1 MKNRKLKLA
10 LLTALPAI
18 LFWLAWPPRDLF
30 FLSFVAFVPLFML
43 ERETTGMKGGGW
55 LIYLA
60 LLLWNA
66 AISWWVWNA
75 EATSSIVM
83 MTANAGLMYLP
94 WLGYRKAKKTM
105 SASRAFLVFI
115 TLWLAFEYL
124 HLNWQITWPWFT
136 LGNIFAKH
144 NEVVQWYE
152 ITGTLGGSL
161 WVLWANVLVYQT
173 AIKAAKK
180 WTTWLKPALMVIVPM
195 LISLPFYFSAF
206 ERFSMYESE
215 EQETLLVQPNVDP
228 YLKFDETNEVSNLVK
243 MLEMTEKEITPNTQY
258 VILPE
263 TAVVEYVDED
273 YPYQF
278 ASMRILR
285 EFVQKHP
292 QIHLITGISTYDF
305 YDPGEPMTETK
316 RKTEYGKFY
325 ESYNTALELDKAG
338 KINFYHK
345 SKLVPGA
352 EKMPYPFLFG
362 FLEYFALD
370 FGGITGSLGSD
381 LYPTVFDAGEKP
393 NLAPLI
399 CYESVFPGHVAGFTR
414 KGAEILL
421 VITNDGWWEDTDGY
435 KQHMYYACLRAIE
448 NRREVLRS
456 ANTGI
461 TCRIDALGQL
471 QERTEWWESAV
482 LKVNT
487 QGHSELT
494 FYSRFGDYIG
504 RLASFIGVF
513 FILGM
518 FVKKKSKIGTQG

>member
-10 LLTALPAI
+10 LLTALPAL

-195 LISLPFYFSAF
+195 FISLPFYFSAF

-228 YLKFDETNEVSNLVK
+228 YLKFDETNEVSKNAR
-243 MLEMTEKEITPNTQY
+243 N
-258 VILPE
+258 
-263 TAVVEYVDED
+263 D
-273 YPYQF
+273 
-278 ASMRILR
+278 
-285 EFVQKHP
+285 
-292 QIHLITGISTYDF
+292 
-305 YDPGEPMTETK
+305 GEGNH
-316 RKTEYGKFY
+316 TEY
-325 ESYNTALELDKAG
+325 SICDIARNCSSRICRRRL
-338 KINFYHK
+338 
-345 SKLVPGA
+345 
-352 EKMPYPFLFG
+352 
-362 FLEYFALD
+362 
-370 FGGITGSLGSD
+370 
-381 LYPTVFDAGEKP
+381 
-393 NLAPLI
+393 PL
-399 CYESVFPGHVAGFTR
+399 S
-414 KGAEILL
+414 
-421 VITNDGWWEDTDGY
+421 
-435 KQHMYYACLRAIE
+435 
-448 NRREVLRS
+448 VLRVCEFYVNS
-456 ANTGI
+456 YKNI
-461 TCRIDALGQL
+461 
-471 QERTEWWESAV
+471 
-482 LKVNT
+482 LK
-487 QGHSELT
+487 
-494 FYSRFGDYIG
+494 YI
-504 RLASFIGVF
+504 S
-513 FILGM
+513 
-518 FVKKKSKIGTQG
+518 